1 MEDKIDINEI
11 IDPLLV
17 KDRDAFINYLKDVYT
32 DLYNRITKNKNDPI
46 EKQSTIK
53 GIPKLLF
60 NKYYNLPGIIG
71 DRLFRVF
78 DINNDGVLEIKEF
91 INGMI
96 HLFCGNY
103 EQSLHFIFDFYDFD
117 RNGKINKEDIRVV
130 LSYITL
136 ADSPDIKSSGV
147 NLSYN
152 NRVNSQK
159 ELYNILSK
167 CFDKNENSEMD
178 FDNFKNIIE
187 NKNSDI
193 YLLILLFILENKPFT
208 KKNLDSYIKNS
219 KQSHTKIIITE
230 NNSPSKTNLIIS
242 QTKTSNFSPYKA
254 LIRKNIRRRSSLTDT
269 KIVLKE
275 FEHLDTISNENTQQL
290 QKSIQTY
297 DIGKSKTMVNNLK
310 ELKNLHDDNDE
321 NNKKINEGKV
331 KELTKKRDNKNQNE
345 ELEIKPAFK
354 QNIDIKFK
362 DNNKFNKPQKKIG
375 DEELSLDDDD
385 LDFKNDFD
393 EEPGNNDDGE
403 DELNYEGVLYKY
415 IDEKM
420 RKFWFKLIHKDLY
433 YYRKKDDKNRKG
445 MHNLTGLFFQEEKPK
460 ILDGITYYAFSI
472 IYPNRNK
479 IYYCDDKKKYKIW
492 TEKLKKATGYTN
504 LLDLY
509 EVKSKLGN
517 GKFGLVK
524 LGINKKTNEKVAIK
538 IMNKEKMD
546 SSDLELV
553 RTEIEILKICQHPY
567 IIRLYDI
574 LENAQHIYIIME
586 YCKGGDLFSFLE
598 KRKFKISEK
607 LTSQIIHKMCTAVFY
622 IHSYGIAHRDLKP
635 ENILMVS
642 EDDESDIR
650 ILDFGLSKII
660 SPNEKCTE
668 PYGTLTYCAPE
679 IILGNPYSKAVDLWS
694 IGIMTY
700 LMLSGKLPFN
710 GLDENEVAKAVAFDE
725 PDYKRNDCWKNISKE
740 AVDFVKKLLEKD
752 PTKRMNIKQALEHEW
767 IKKYSKDDL
776 MEIRQGNIEN
786 KSNFEIYTSVVKS
799 GK

>member
-1 MEDKIDINEI
+1 MEEKININEI

-17 KDRDAFINYLKDVYT
+17 KDIDAFSNYLKEIYT
-32 DLYNRITKNKNDPI
+32 DLYNRVTQNKNDPK
-46 EKQSTIK
+46 EKQIINK

-71 DRLFRVF
+71 DRLFGVF
-78 DINNDGVLEIKEF
+78 DTNNDGVLEFKEF
-91 INGMI
+91 IKGMKL
-96 HLFCGNY
+96 LFCGNY

-117 RNGKINKEDIRVV
+117 HNGKINKEDIRVV

-136 ADSPDIKSSGV
+136 ADSPDIKSPGI

-152 NRVNSQK
+152 NRVNSQE
-159 ELYNILSK
+159 ELYNILIK
-167 CFDKNENSEMD
+167 CFDKNEIYEMD
-178 FDNFKNIIE
+178 FDDFKKTVENI
-187 NKNSDI
+187 NSDI

-208 KKNLDSYIKNS
+208 KKNLDSYKQNS
-219 KQSHTKIIITE
+219 KHSSKNQVTL
-230 NNSPSKTNLIIS
+230 NSPTKSNLIAS
-242 QTKTSNFSPYKA
+242 QAKTSNFSPYKSLA
-254 LIRKNIRRRSSLTDT
+254 NKNRRRKSTIIDT

-275 FEHLDTISNENTQQL
+275 FENLDAIPNENIQQL
-290 QKSIQTY
+290 KKSIPIRGNIKRKTIQTKLI
-297 DIGKSKTMVNNLK
+297 DLK
-310 ELKNLHDDNDE
+310 GFDDDEE
-321 NNKKINEGKV
+321 NNKKINENKI
-331 KELTKKRDNKNQNE
+331 KELTKKRKNKNENE

-354 QNIDIKFK
+354 QKNDKKFK
-362 DNNKFNKPQKKIG
+362 DNNKFHQPQKKEG
-375 DEELSLDDDD
+375 DEELSLDEFNFDYDSEEESES
-385 LDFKNDFD
+385 D
-393 EEPGNNDDGE
+393 EEDKE
-403 DELNYEGVLYKY
+403 INYEGVLYKL

-420 RKFWFKLIHKDLY
+420 RKLWFKLIHKDLY
-433 YYRKKDDKNRKG
+433 YYKNKNDKIHKG
-445 MHNLTGLFFQEEKPK
+445 MHNLSGLFFQEEKSK

-472 IYPNRNK
+472 IYPTKTR
-479 IYYCDDKKKYKIW
+479 IYYCDNEQNFKIW

-509 EVKSKLGN
+509 EVKQKLGN

-538 IMNKEKMD
+538 IMNKENMD
-546 SSDLELV
+546 SADLELV

-586 YCKGGDLFSFLE
+586 YCKGGDLFSYLE
-598 KRKFKISEK
+598 KRKFKIPEK
-607 LTSQIIHKMCTAVFY
+607 TASHIIHKMCTAIFY

-635 ENILMVS
+635 ENILMAS
-642 EDDESDIR
+642 ENDESDIR

-679 IILGNPYSKAVDLWS
+679 IILDSPYSKAVDLWS

-700 LMLSGKLPFN
+700 LMLSGRLPFN
-710 GLDENEVAKAVAFDE
+710 ANDENEIARQVAFDE
-725 PDYKRNDCWKNISKE
+725 PDFKRDCWKNISKE
-740 AVDFVKKLLEKD
+740 AIDFVKKLLEKD
-752 PTKRMNIKQALEHEW
+752 PMERMNIKQALEHEW
-767 IKKYSKDDL
+767 IKKYAKNDL
-776 MEIRQGNIEN
+776 TEIRRSVQN